1 MMIKEKIGVDKMRN
15 SGPTVSRPG
24 MRPRPVFQS
33 ACLLE
38 AVILKYCECYIVWN
52 FGIVD
57 AVWILRGKI
66 WALSNLDVCLN

>member
-38 AVILKYCECYIVWN
+38 AVILKIVN
-52 FGIVD
+52 VT
-57 AVWILRGKI
+57 
-66 WALSNLDVCLN
+66 